1 MTRQEMKS
9 WRLFRGLRE
18 SDVAQMFGFTE
29 AEIKDM
35 ESGKTAIP
43 DRIYRQISS
52 KSPKN

>member
-9 WRLFRGLRE
+9 WRLARGLRE
-18 SDVAQMFGFTE
+18 SDVAQMFGFAE

-43 DRIYRQISS
+43 DKVHRQISS
-52 KSPKN
+52 KPAKN